1 VVCNAVGEL
10 VFVSFMGHGERTLGI
25 DVPTPLI
32 FKRRGGLVRVFRKPN
47 NGQLTMVKDD
57 SPVAKDG
64 PMRVL

>member
-1 VVCNAVGEL
+1 
-10 VFVSFMGHGERTLGI
+10 MGLGERTLGI

-57 SPVAKDG
+57 SLVAKDVPCG
-64 PMRVL
+64 FCNG